1 MLMSKQDFAYSEKL
15 DAAYLSQFYGADTTR
30 AAMMFKVFLQVI
42 DAEVDKLEN
51 CRATED
57 WSAFSAQAHKIKPNF
72 MMVGLAELSEL
83 MKLFEGAKVEED
95 LQKMIS
101 LQFNDVKEQIANA
114 KKLVENE
121 LSRLTEFNV

>member
-1 MLMSKQDFAYSEKL
+1 MSEQDFVFSEKL
-15 DAAYLSQFYGADTTR
+15 DAAYLSQFYGSDTGR

-42 DAEVDKLEN
+42 DGEVATLEQH
-51 CRATED
+51 RSSED

-83 MKLFEGAKVEED
+83 MKLFEGAKMEED

-101 LQFNDVKEQIANA
+101 LQFNDVKEQITNA
-114 KKLVENE
+114 KQLVESE
-121 LSRLTEFNV
+121 LVRLTEFDA